1 MDTAKAQGAWHTM
14 MTGLSAEILFE
25 KFQIIDVL
33 KKDEHAAVFLAN
45 HIYLSKKIILKVLN
59 TQKISDHALIE
70 RFKREAKILA
80 QLDNP
85 HIIKVLDFGMF
96 KEYFYI
102 SFEYIDGVSL
112 RNLLKQMQLSNEQKN
127 HLMAQLLKGLHYA
140 HQCQIIH
147 RDIKPEN
154 IFVDNSLNLKIG
166 DFGLALSAEDNFVT
180 NPYSIVGTPS
190 YMSPEQV
197 RGAKLNAQS
206 DLFSAGVVLYEIF
219 TGKNPFLK
227 DNVSLTINEIM
238 AFDEDLVS
246 KGLENQEQSVKD
258 VIYHLIRKNVKD
270 RYTTAL
276 EALHDLGVSV
286 EQPTLVIKPESV
298 RENKNRLKAVA
309 AIITVA
315 VIAVVFVVLKI
326 FDSQTPVSL
335 PNINLVDSTSQKN
348 QNVQQPTNDL
358 QNDREQ
364 IDTANLNKQLIE
376 EQNKTIPNAI
386 STESNEN
393 LSTQQP
399 AKNLGEGWLIVR
411 AEVGTRVIIEGE
423 NHPEALSKFI
433 YLQEGEYNVKLE
445 NDVYPSYT
453 EKVKIISKQ
462 GTTLKVDFT
471 SKVGFVTF
479 DVRPE
484 AQIYVDGNKKG
495 ECPPIQKMVP
505 IKPGLRR
512 ILLKNSNYKDLDTS
526 ININKGDTLKFSY
539 KFKK

>member
-1 MDTAKAQGAWHTM
+1 

-102 SFEYIDGVSL
+102 SFEYIEGVSL
-112 RNLLKQMQLSNEQKN
+112 RNLLKQQQLSVEQKN
-127 HLMAQLLKGLHYA
+127 HLMTQLLKGLHYA

-180 NPYSIVGTPS
+180 NPYSVVGTPS

-206 DLFSAGVVLYEIF
+206 DLFSAGVVLYEMF

-227 DNVSLTINEIM
+227 ENVSLTLNEIM
-238 AFDEDLVS
+238 AFDEALVH
-246 KGLENQEQSVKD
+246 KGLEDQEQSVKD
-258 VIYHLIRKNVKD
+258 VIYHLIRKNAKD
-270 RYTTAL
+270 RYTTAR
-276 EALHDLGVSV
+276 EALNDLGFSV
-286 EQPTLVIKPESV
+286 EQPTIVIKPESARV
-298 RENKNRLKAVA
+298 NKNRFKLIA
-309 AIITVA
+309 AILTVA
-315 VIAVVFVVLKI
+315 VITITLIVLKI
-326 FDSQTPVSL
+326 FNSQTPASI
-335 PNINLVDSTSQKN
+335 PNINFSDSTSLQN
-348 QNVQQPTNDL
+348 QSTKKTTEDL
-358 QNDREQ
+358 QNEKER
-364 IDTANLNKQLIE
+364 IDTANLNKPLIE
-376 EQNKTIPNAI
+376 NQNQTIPN
-386 STESNEN
+386 TTSNELNGN

-399 AKNLGEGWLIVR
+399 AKSSGDGWLNILAV
-411 AEVGTRVIIEGE
+411 VGTRVIINGEDYGPAISRPIQLSEGE
-423 NHPEALSKFI
+423 H
-433 YLQEGEYNVKLE
+433 NVKLV
-445 NDVYPSYT
+445 NDEYDLPYI
-453 EKVKIISKQ
+453 EKIKITAKQ
-462 GTTLKVDFT
+462 TKTLRVNFN
-471 SKVGFVTF
+471 SLFGFVIF
-479 DVRPE
+479 DVRPG
-484 AQIYVDGNKKG
+484 AKIYIDGI
-495 ECPPIQKMVP
+495 ERIETPPLKQMLKLI
-505 IKPGLRR
+505 PGMRR
-512 ILLKNSNYKDLDTS
+512 VSLKNPNYRDIDTTL
-526 ININKGDTLKFSY
+526 NIEKGDTLKFSY